1 MAGEE
6 FLRSIEA
13 NFKQA
18 VNCIIASDGADA
30 ISDGLANK
38 IMVANST
45 YVVRFGVRLR
55 GELHT
60 FTGYRSVH
68 SEHFE
73 PAKGGIRYDL
83 NVSQDEVEALAALM
97 TYKCALMEVP
107 FGGSKG
113 GLIINPRD
121 WTEAE
126 IERITRRFA
135 QELAKRDL
143 IHPSQNVPA
152 PDVGTGEREM
162 AWIADEYK
170 RLHPSDLNAW
180 ACVTGKPMSKGG
192 IAGRTEATGRGV
204 QYGLQAFFSH
214 PEDVAKTG
222 LSPGLSGKRVIVQ
235 GLGNVGYHAALFLSG
250 EDGALITHVLE
261 RDGTVVNHE
270 GIDIVALRAHIA
282 ETGGITGF
290 PGHINAGIKMLE
302 ADADILIP
310 AAMELVITE
319 DNAAR
324 IRTPLIIEAANG
336 PISAVADALLR
347 DRGVVVI
354 PDLYANAGGV
364 TVSYF
369 EWIKNLTHI
378 RFGRMQR
385 RESES
390 RNAALVRGVEM
401 MTGKEFPDEMRAA
414 VLDGATELDLVRS
427 GLEDT
432 MRLTYETI
440 SGEWNNNAA
449 VLDLRTAAMKVAIQR
464 IAMSYGSLG
473 I

>member
-1 MAGEE
+1 MAGDA
-6 FLRSIEA
+6 FLKSIEA

-18 VNCIIASDGADA
+18 VSCINASKDEFT
-30 ISDGLANK
+30 ISEGLATA
-38 IMVANST
+38 IMDANST
-45 YVVRFGVRLR
+45 YVVRFSVRLR
-55 GELHT
+55 GGLFT

-73 PAKGGIRYDL
+73 PVKGGIRFAPE
-83 NVSQDEVEALAALM
+83 VTQDEVEALAALM

-107 FGGSKG
+107 FGGAKG

-121 WTEAE
+121 WDEME
-126 IERITRRFA
+126 IERITRRFT

-170 RLHPSDLNAW
+170 RLHPADMNAW
-180 ACVTGKPMSKGG
+180 ACVTGKPLNKGG

-204 QYGLQAFFSH
+204 QFGLHAFFSH

-222 LSPGLSGKRVIVQ
+222 LSPGLAGKRIIVQ

-261 RDGTVVNHE
+261 RDGTIVNHD
-270 GIDIVALRAHIA
+270 GIDIEALRTHIM
-282 ETGGITGF
+282 ETGGTVGF
-290 PGHINAGIKMLE
+290 PGHRKSGTEMLE
-302 ADADILIP
+302 AEADILIP
-310 AAMELVITE
+310 AALELVIDE
-319 DNAAR
+319 NNAPR

-336 PISAVADALLR
+336 PITAAADALLR
-347 DRGVVVI
+347 DRGVIII
-354 PDLYANAGGV
+354 PDLFANAGGV

-385 RESES
+385 RESEGHY
-390 RNAALVRGVEM
+390 AAIVRGVEM
-401 MTGKEFPDEMRAA
+401 MTGRDFPDELRSAA
-414 VLDGATELDLVRS
+414 MDGATELDLVRS

-432 MRLTYETI
+432 MRLAYEVI
-440 SGEWNNNAA
+440 SAEWNSNPE
-449 VLDLRTAAMKVAIQR
+449 VIDLRMAAMKVAVQR
-464 IAMSYGSLG
+464 VAQSYASLG

>member
-18 VNCIIASDGADA
+18 VSCIIASDGADA
-30 ISDGLANK
+30 IPDGLANK

-121 WTEAE
+121 WNEME

-143 IHPSQNVPA
+143 IHPS
-152 PDVGTGEREM
+152 
-162 AWIADEYK
+162 
-170 RLHPSDLNAW
+170 DLNAW
-180 ACVTGKPMSKGG
+180 ACVTGKPISKGG

-204 QYGLQAFFSH
+204 HYGLQAFFSH

-222 LSPGLSGKRVIVQ
+222 LEPGLAGKRVIVQ
-235 GLGNVGYHAALFLSG
+235 GLGNVGYHSALFLST

-261 RDGTVVNHE
+261 RDGTVVNHQ
-270 GIDIVALRAHIA
+270 GIDIAALHAHIA
-282 ETGGITGF
+282 ETGGVTGF
-290 PGHINAGIKMLE
+290 PGHIQAGIEMLE
-302 ADADILIP
+302 AEADILIP

-324 IRTPLIIEAANG
+324 IRAPLIIEAANG
-336 PISAVADALLR
+336 PISAGADALLR

-390 RNAALVRGVEM
+390 RTTALVRGIEM
-401 MTGKEFPDEMRAA
+401 MTGKEFPDEMRAS
-414 VLDGATELDLVRS
+414 VLRGATELDLV
-427 GLEDT
+427 EDA

-440 SGEWNNNAA
+440 SDEWNRNAA
-449 VLDLRTAAMKVAIQR
+449 VLDLRSAAMKVAIQR
-464 IAMSYGSLG
+464 IAQSYGSLG

>member
-1 MAGEE
+1 M
-6 FLRSIEA
+6 
-13 NFKQA
+13 
-18 VNCIIASDGADA
+18 D
-30 ISDGLANK
+30 
-38 IMVANST
+38 ANST
-45 YVVRFGVRLR
+45 YVVRFSVRLR
-55 GELHT
+55 GGLFT

-73 PAKGGIRYDL
+73 PVKGGIRFAPE
-83 NVSQDEVEALAALM
+83 VTQDEVEALAALM

-107 FGGSKG
+107 FGGAKG

-121 WTEAE
+121 WDEME
-126 IERITRRFA
+126 IERITRRFT

-170 RLHPSDLNAW
+170 RLHPADMNAW
-180 ACVTGKPMSKGG
+180 ACVTGKPLNKGG

-204 QYGLQAFFSH
+204 QFGLHAFFSH

-222 LSPGLSGKRVIVQ
+222 LSPGLAGKRIIVQ

-261 RDGTVVNHE
+261 RDGTIVNHD
-270 GIDIVALRAHIA
+270 GIDIEALRTHIM
-282 ETGGITGF
+282 ETGGTVGF
-290 PGHINAGIKMLE
+290 PGHRKSGTEMLE
-302 ADADILIP
+302 AEADILIP
-310 AAMELVITE
+310 AALELVIDE
-319 DNAAR
+319 NNAPR

-336 PISAVADALLR
+336 PITAAADALLR
-347 DRGVVVI
+347 DRGVIII
-354 PDLYANAGGV
+354 PDLFANAGGV

-385 RESES
+385 RESEGHY
-390 RNAALVRGVEM
+390 AAIVRGVEM
-401 MTGKEFPDEMRAA
+401 MTGRDFPDELRSAA
-414 VLDGATELDLVRS
+414 MDGANELDLVRS

-432 MRLTYETI
+432 MRLAYEVI
-440 SGEWNNNAA
+440 SAEWNSNPE
-449 VLDLRTAAMKVAIQR
+449 VIDLRMAAMKVAVQR
-464 IAMSYGSLG
+464 VAQSYASLG

>member
-1 MAGEE
+1 M
-6 FLRSIEA
+6 
-13 NFKQA
+13 
-18 VNCIIASDGADA
+18 C
-30 ISDGLANK
+30 
-38 IMVANST
+38 
-45 YVVRFGVRLR
+45 
-55 GELHT
+55 
-60 FTGYRSVH
+60 YRQTV
-68 SEHFE
+68 
-73 PAKGGIRYDL
+73 
-83 NVSQDEVEALAALM
+83 
-97 TYKCALMEVP
+97 
-107 FGGSKG
+107 
-113 GLIINPRD
+113 
-121 WTEAE
+121 
-126 IERITRRFA
+126 
-135 QELAKRDL
+135 
-143 IHPSQNVPA
+143 
-152 PDVGTGEREM
+152 
-162 AWIADEYK
+162 
-170 RLHPSDLNAW
+170 
-180 ACVTGKPMSKGG
+180 SKGG
-192 IAGRTEATGRGV
+192 IAGRTEATGRGI

-214 PEDVAKTG
+214 PQDVAKTG
-222 LSPGLSGKRVIVQ
+222 LAPGLSGKRVIVQ
-235 GLGNVGYHAALFLSG
+235 GLGNVGYHAALFLSR

-261 RDGTVVNHE
+261 RDGTVVNHK
-270 GIDIVALRAHIA
+270 GIDIVALLAHIA
-282 ETGGITGF
+282 ETGGIIGF

-390 RNAALVRGVEM
+390 RNAALVRGIEM
-401 MTGKEFPDEMRAA
+401 MTGKDFPNEIRAA

-432 MRLTYETI
+432 MRQTYETI
-440 SGEWNNNAA
+440 SREWNSNDA
-449 VLDLRTAAMKVAIQR
+449 VLDLRGAAMKVAVQR
-464 IAMSYGSLG
+464 VAQSYSSIG

>member
-1 MAGEE
+1 
-6 FLRSIEA
+6 
-13 NFKQA
+13 
-18 VNCIIASDGADA
+18 
-30 ISDGLANK
+30 
-38 IMVANST
+38 
-45 YVVRFGVRLR
+45 LR
-55 GELHT
+55 GGLFT

-73 PAKGGIRYDL
+73 PVKGGIRFAPE
-83 NVSQDEVEALAALM
+83 VTQDEVEALAALM

-107 FGGSKG
+107 FGGAKG

-121 WTEAE
+121 WDEME
-126 IERITRRFA
+126 IERITRRFT

-170 RLHPSDLNAW
+170 RLHPADMNAW
-180 ACVTGKPMSKGG
+180 ACVTGKPLNKGG

-204 QYGLQAFFSH
+204 QFGLHAFFSH

-222 LSPGLSGKRVIVQ
+222 LSPGLAGKRIIVQ

-261 RDGTVVNHE
+261 RDGTIVNHD
-270 GIDIVALRAHIA
+270 GIDIEALRTHIM
-282 ETGGITGF
+282 ETGGTVGF
-290 PGHINAGIKMLE
+290 PGHRKSGTEMLE
-302 ADADILIP
+302 AEADILIP
-310 AAMELVITE
+310 AALELVIDE
-319 DNAAR
+319 NNAPR

-336 PISAVADALLR
+336 PITAAADALLR
-347 DRGVVVI
+347 DRGVIII
-354 PDLYANAGGV
+354 PDLFANAGGV

-385 RESES
+385 RESEGHY
-390 RNAALVRGVEM
+390 AAIVRGVEM
-401 MTGKEFPDEMRAA
+401 MTGRDFPDELRSAA
-414 VLDGATELDLVRS
+414 MDGATELDLVRS

-432 MRLTYETI
+432 MRLAYEVI
-440 SGEWNNNAA
+440 SAEWNSNPE
-449 VLDLRTAAMKVAIQR
+449 VIDLRMAAMKVAVQR
-464 IAMSYGSLG
+464 VAQSYASLG

>member
-18 VNCIIASDGADA
+18 VSCIIASDGADA
-30 ISDGLANK
+30 IPDGLANK

-121 WTEAE
+121 WNEME

-143 IHPSQNVPA
+143 IHPS
-152 PDVGTGEREM
+152 
-162 AWIADEYK
+162 
-170 RLHPSDLNAW
+170 DLNAW
-180 ACVTGKPMSKGG
+180 ACVTGKPISKGG

-204 QYGLQAFFSH
+204 HYGLQAFFSH

-222 LSPGLSGKRVIVQ
+222 LEPGLAGKRVIVQ
-235 GLGNVGYHAALFLSG
+235 GLGNVGYHSALFLST

-261 RDGTVVNHE
+261 RDGTVVNQQ
-270 GIDIVALRAHIA
+270 GIDIAALHAHIA
-282 ETGGITGF
+282 ETGGVTGF
-290 PGHINAGIKMLE
+290 PGHIQAGIEMLE
-302 ADADILIP
+302 AEADILIP
-310 AAMELVITE
+310 VAMELVITE

-324 IRTPLIIEAANG
+324 IRAPLIIEAANG
-336 PISAVADALLR
+336 PISAGAEPLLR

-390 RNAALVRGVEM
+390 RTTALVRGIEM
-401 MTGKEFPDEMRAA
+401 MTGKEFPDEMRAS
-414 VLDGATELDLVRS
+414 VLRGATELDLVRS

-440 SGEWNNNAA
+440 SDEWNRNAA
-449 VLDLRTAAMKVAIQR
+449 VLDLRSAAMKVAIQR
-464 IAMSYGSLG
+464 IAQSYGSLG

>member
-1 MAGEE
+1 M
-6 FLRSIEA
+6 
-13 NFKQA
+13 
-18 VNCIIASDGADA
+18 
-30 ISDGLANK
+30 
-38 IMVANST
+38 
-45 YVVRFGVRLR
+45 
-55 GELHT
+55 
-60 FTGYRSVH
+60 
-68 SEHFE
+68 
-73 PAKGGIRYDL
+73 
-83 NVSQDEVEALAALM
+83 
-97 TYKCALMEVP
+97 
-107 FGGSKG
+107 
-113 GLIINPRD
+113 
-121 WTEAE
+121 
-126 IERITRRFA
+126 
-135 QELAKRDL
+135 
-143 IHPSQNVPA
+143 
-152 PDVGTGEREM
+152 
-162 AWIADEYK
+162 
-170 RLHPSDLNAW
+170 
-180 ACVTGKPMSKGG
+180 
-192 IAGRTEATGRGV
+192 
-204 QYGLQAFFSH
+204 
-214 PEDVAKTG
+214 
-222 LSPGLSGKRVIVQ
+222 
-235 GLGNVGYHAALFLSG
+235 
-250 EDGALITHVLE
+250 ALITHVLE

-270 GIDIVALRAHIA
+270 GIDIVALLAHIA
-282 ETGGITGF
+282 ETGGIIGF
-290 PGHINAGIKMLE
+290 PGYIKAGTKMLE

-390 RNAALVRGVEM
+390 RNAALVRGIEM
-401 MTGKEFPDEMRAA
+401 MTGKDFPDEIRAA

-440 SGEWNNNAA
+440 SREWNSNDA
-449 VLDLRTAAMKVAIQR
+449 VLDLRGAAMKVAVQR
-464 IAMSYGSLG
+464 VAQSYGSIG